1 MNHTYWAMT
10 GKGQRMLSF
19 KGWEHLDR
27 WDRGSYRGEE
37 KQDEVTA
44 KGGIE
49 YMQYIKR
56 DCQTWL
62 ARSKQQDRTEAVLST
77 PGNMIHTVKHPLEPC
92 KAVILVN

>member
-49 YMQYIKR
+49 YMQYI
-56 DCQTWL
+56 
-62 ARSKQQDRTEAVLST
+62 
-77 PGNMIHTVKHPLEPC
+77 
-92 KAVILVN
+92 